1 MKRLNQIKTLSLVLF
16 FIIIIIS
23 AQLYYLKLSNVEM
36 TTRFILIGILTINIA
51 ALLTLIFL
59 VLKNLFKLHTE
70 RRDKV
75 PGYRFRSRLVAI
87 FMILILIPSGLL
99 FAGAASLSTDYI
111 NRFFSLPF
119 KDSLTNSVELARAFY
134 DFERQRVL
142 NAAKQIAHGNLKQSD
157 DLRLIKL
164 YSFPDDATDVIKEA
178 FEGKEGTEII
188 SSLDGDIV
196 RAAVPLLRTDGV
208 KEVIVVELKLPKT
221 IAEKSEKL
229 RAFYEDLLKFESFKM
244 PLKLNYILI
253 LGFITLI
260 IVFSGLWISL
270 KISQGITE
278 PIQTLAMA
286 TKKVA
291 AGDLN
296 VSVET
301 KTDDEVGILIN
312 SFNQMVKELRDNKD
326 SLEKAYAESDK
337 RRFFLQNILENINS
351 GVVFLDNDMNILT
364 INKAACSILS
374 ISQDDFIGMSYDE
387 FIARFNS
394 VDLNSL
400 VETLRGKK
408 IKNVKKEIKLEIDEK
423 KKILTVYISGIWD
436 AYSHKSLGL
445 LVVFNDISAIIEAQ
459 NLITKGELARN
470 LAHEIKNPLTPI
482 KLSTERLIKKWKEK
496 RSDFDSNFEKLTN
509 LIISEVESLTKLADE
524 FSKYGKMPEIKKS
537 PANIKE
543 LIEDVATLYRGNK
556 DIDILVSTNFDLPEV
571 IIDKEQIKRTLI
583 NILDNAVKAIEH
595 DGLIMINLRAE
606 NNILIIEIAD
616 NGTGINDT
624 EKEKLFQPYFSGRK
638 DGTGLGLAI
647 AAKII
652 TDHGGQISI
661 KDNVPQGSIFVL
673 ELPMI

>member
-1 MKRLNQIKTLSLVLF
+1 MLF

-59 VLKNLFKLHTE
+59 VLKNLFKLYIE

-75 PGYRFRSRLVAI
+75 PGYRFRSRLVTI

-99 FAGAASLSTDYI
+99 FSGAIGLSTDYI

-119 KDSLTNSVELARAFY
+119 KDSLTNSVELARSFY

-142 NAAKQIAHGNLKQSD
+142 TAAQQIANGNPAQSD
-157 DLRLIKL
+157 DLRLKKL
-164 YSFPDDATDVIKEA
+164 YNLPEDATDVVREA
-178 FEGKEGTEII
+178 FEGKAGTEII
-188 SSLDGDIV
+188 SSSGGDII
-196 RAAVPLLRTDGV
+196 RAVVPSPRADRS
-208 KEVIVVELKLPKT
+208 KEVIVVELRLPEA
-221 IAEKSEKL
+221 ISEKSEKL
-229 RAFYEDLLKFESFKM
+229 RAFYEDLLKFESLKM

-253 LGFITLI
+253 LGFVTLI

-278 PIQTLAMA
+278 PIQNLAIA
-286 TKKVA
+286 TRKVA

-301 KTDDEVGILIN
+301 KTDDEVGLLIN
-312 SFNQMVKELRDNKD
+312 SFNQMVRELKDNKD

-337 RRFFLQNILENINS
+337 RRFFLENILENINS
-351 GVVFLDNDMNILT
+351 GVVFLNNDMTILT
-364 INKAACSILS
+364 INKAACSILN
-374 ISQDDFIGMSYDE
+374 INQDDFIGRNYNE

-408 IKNVKKEIKLEIDEK
+408 IKNVKKEIRLEIDEK
-423 KKILTVYISGIWD
+423 KKTLTIYISGIWD

-459 NLITKGELARN
+459 NLIAKSELARN

-496 RSDFDSNFEKLTN
+496 RDDFDSNFEKLTN
-509 LIISEVESLTKLADE
+509 SIISAVESLTQLADE
-524 FSKYGKMPEIKKS
+524 FSRYGKMPEIKKS
-537 PANIKE
+537 PANITE
-543 LIEDVATLYRGNK
+543 LVEDVAMLYRGFK
-556 DIDILVSTNFDLPEV
+556 DIDIQVSLKEGLPD
-571 IIDKEQIKRTLI
+571 INLDKEQIKRALI
-583 NILDNAVKAIEH
+583 NILDNAIKAIDH
-595 DGLIMINLRAE
+595 DGFIKISLRVDTD
-606 NNILIIEIAD
+606 ILTIEIAD
-616 NGTGINDT
+616 NGPGIRDT
-624 EKEKLFQPYFSGRK
+624 EKEKLFQPYFSRRK

-647 AAKII
+647 AAKVLA
-652 TDHGGQISI
+652 DHGGQISI
-661 KDNVPQGSIFVL
+661 RDNMPQGSIFVL
-673 ELPMI
+673 ELPIT

>member
-1 MKRLNQIKTLSLVLF
+1 MKRLNQIKTLSLILLF
-16 FIIIIIS
+16 TIIIIS

-36 TTRFILIGILTINIA
+36 TTRFILIGILTINIT

-59 VLKNLFKLHTE
+59 VLKNLFKLHAE

-75 PGYRFRSRLVAI
+75 PGYRFKSRLVAI

-99 FAGAASLSTDYI
+99 FAGAAGLSTDYI

-142 NAAKQIAHGNLKQSD
+142 NTAKQIANGNLKQSD
-157 DLRLIKL
+157 DLSLKRF
-164 YSFPDDATDVIKEA
+164 YSLPKDATDVVREA

-188 SSLDGDIV
+188 SSSGGDII
-196 RAAVPLLRTDGV
+196 RAAVPSLRTDNV
-208 KEVIVVELKLPKT
+208 TEVIVVELKLPES

-244 PLKLNYILI
+244 PLKFNYILI

-286 TKKVA
+286 TRKVA

-296 VSVET
+296 VSVEA

-337 RRFFLQNILENINS
+337 RRFFLENILENINS

-364 INKAACSILS
+364 INKAACSILN
-374 ISQDDFIGMSYDE
+374 INQNDFIGKSYKE
-387 FIARFNS
+387 FIERFNS
-394 VDLNSL
+394 DDLNSL

-459 NLITKGELARN
+459 NLIAKGELARN

-496 RSDFDSNFEKLTN
+496 KDDFDSNFEKLTN

-524 FSKYGKMPEIKKS
+524 FSRYGKMPEIKKGPS
-537 PANIKE
+537 NIKE

-556 DIDILVSTNFDLPEV
+556 DIDIQVSINFDPPEV

-583 NILDNAVKAIEH
+583 NILDNAVKAIEQ
-595 DGLIMINLRAE
+595 DGLIMISLRAE
-606 NNILIIEIAD
+606 NNTLIIEIAD
-616 NGTGINDT
+616 NGPGINDA
-624 EKEKLFQPYFSGRK
+624 EKEKLFQPYFSRRK

-661 KDNVPQGSIFVL
+661 KDNLPQGSIFVL
-673 ELPMI
+673 KLPMD